1 MIYDCTVHSLHSLVN
16 TIQNNDST
24 TNKKSIK
31 VSCIIIHRCFSSS
44 KAVQSKVKTFII
56 VIIVAAI
63 SSHTNTQD
71 NGVND
76 VTAATSVILNKH
88 VTCACSKWSL

>member
-31 VSCIIIHRCFSSS
+31 VSCIIIHRCFSPS

-71 NGVND
+71 NGVNE
-76 VTAATSVILNKH
+76 
-88 VTCACSKWSL
+88 